1 MSFPATAVPQ
11 STSPTVVPQS
21 TSPTVVPQSTSPTV
35 VPQSTSPTV
44 VPQSTSPTVVPQSTS
59 PTVVPQSTSPT
70 VVPQSTSTT
79 AVPQTTSTIQP
90 TIATSRK
97 SPQYKAVLSHLEKL
111 TTTLTVTPGSE
122 GSLLLKFQELSWLA
136 IGAVATAQELVTLA
150 LNRIETDVR
159 DYEVFINMLKDTA
172 GMEQVVK
179 MIAGILDGSSINSPA
194 QHGVPPPQFAVTP
207 PQHSVQSIPC
217 EWQLAHLSPSMVVL

>member
-44 VPQSTSPTVVPQSTS
+44 VPQSM
-59 PTVVPQSTSPT
+59 
-70 VVPQSTSTT
+70 STT

-111 TTTLTVTPGSE
+111 TTTLTVTPGAES
-122 GSLLLKFQELSWLA
+122 SLLLKFQELSWLA

-179 MIAGILDGSSINSPA
+179 MIVGILDGSSINSPA
-194 QHGVPPPQFAVTP
+194 QHGVPPPQPAVTPGP
-207 PQHSVQSIPC
+207 PQHSVQSISC
-217 EWQLAHLSPSMVVL
+217 EWQLAHLSRSMVVCIEIALVAQHVLCTYKMGILVP